1 MQRTMSQWKTN
12 ATCED
17 HIKQHETEKL
27 SAKAIQSPALP
38 LQCINHIHGS
48 YSLPLGMLS
57 VGDSITDDIFQ
68 ENLQYTKALTYYIHI
83 NTFTLRTPL
92 VSS

>member
-1 MQRTMSQWKTN
+1 MANQVDLKICKYWWIKARIARSGKARLHLQITMAGMQ
-12 ATCED
+12 
-17 HIKQHETEKL
+17 L
-27 SAKAIQSPALP
+27 STKAIQSPALP

-68 ENLQYTKALTYYIHI
+68 ENLQYTKALTY
-83 NTFTLRTPL
+83 
-92 VSS
+92 